1 MTRRM
6 AVMLALAAAV
16 FSGPA
21 AAFGRIKLAAL
32 PQRERVEVQLDNGR
46 YTLVEEERIVPLLK
60 STAQTGNNMID
71 FSWSNTQ
78 IDKDSIQFHPLAV
91 QEGHRF
97 RPIKKLGDGDQEEV
111 CVINV
116 AYPPNENALVWEV
129 YSAEA
134 CAVKVRVS
142 YLINHLTRTF
152 SYRALANK
160 DETVMVLRNF
170 INLRNYSGEDF
181 GSAGVWAGFGPKFLK
196 PVGQQEEI
204 KMLLHRFPKVKV
216 QKTFTFDWY
225 SHGPLNPAK
234 PLASKVLMHYRLI
247 NDKKSGL
254 GEFPLQPGKVR
265 IFIDD
270 GRGGEAFLGEDWAR
284 LTPLDG
290 KMRLYLGEARD
301 IVCTRIVESNQRHAV
316 RGNLFHQELVL
327 KYEIEN
333 FKDKPA
339 TLDIVEQLNRVAQEY
354 GRKAHGDVEWERGG
368 QTSKEIKF
376 SYEFGGATPMLSV
389 NLAARPKDKDKKVQK
404 KTVKFHFTIKNLW

>member
-1 MTRRM
+1 MTRRTS
-6 AVMLALAAAV
+6 LALALVAGLAAWA
-16 FSGPA
+16 SPA
-21 AAFGRIKLAAL
+21 LARIKLAAL
-32 PQRERVEVQLDNGR
+32 PQRERVEIQLDNGR

-60 STAQTGNNMID
+60 SAAKTGNNMID

-78 IDKDSIQFHPLAV
+78 IDKDSIQFRPLAIR
-91 QEGHRF
+91 EGGEF
-97 RPIKKLGDGDQEEV
+97 RPIKTVNEQEEV
-111 CVINV
+111 AVINV

-129 YSAEA
+129 YAAKA

-142 YLINHLTRTF
+142 YLIRNLTRTF

-160 DETVMVLRNF
+160 DETRMVFRNF
-170 INLRNYSGEDF
+170 IKLRNYSGEDF
-181 GSAGVWAGFGPKFLK
+181 GAAGVWAGFGPKFLK

-204 KMLLHRFPKVKV
+204 QMLLHRFNQVAI

-225 SHGPLNPAK
+225 RHGPLNPAK
-234 PLASKVLMHYRLI
+234 PLASKVLMHYKLV
-247 NDKKSGL
+247 NDKKHGL

-301 IVCTRIVESNQRHAV
+301 IVCTRIVEKNERHVV
-316 RGNLFHQELVL
+316 RGNLFHQELIL

-339 TLDIVEQLNRVAQEY
+339 TLDIVEQLNRVARQY
-354 GRKAHGDVEWERGG
+354 GRDPHGDAEWERGP
-368 QTSKEIKF
+368 QTSKEITF
-376 SYEFGGATPMLSV
+376 TYEFGGATPMLSV
-389 NLAARPKDKDKKVQK
+389 KLPARPKDKDKKVPK